1 MSEYH
6 GGPARIYHANGLP
19 QEDRCRS
26 LSSGKKSYREEG
38 FITIKI
44 TSRMVKKAGLNKAR
58 LNYGLTLRTI
68 ISHGC
73 PGDPF
78 FQVATCVSC
87 HRMNEA
93 GNEFGPD
100 LTKLD
105 PKQAPGRPAP

>member
-1 MSEYH
+1 
-6 GGPARIYHANGLP
+6 
-19 QEDRCRS
+19 
-26 LSSGKKSYREEG
+26 
-38 FITIKI
+38 
-44 TSRMVKKAGLNKAR
+44 MVKKAG

-68 ISHGC
+68 ISHDC

-100 LTKLD
+100 LTKLH
-105 PKQAPGRPAP
+105 PKQAPADLLCNILEPSAKINDKYYAYLFEMESGRV